1 MRLILRAAKWLFVL
15 PFLAFGLL
23 HFGPLE
29 FSLPYVPKWLP
40 FPAYWVYFTGV
51 CFLLFV
57 ISAIAGKYDK
67 LAAVLLALCM
77 LLFVLLVHVPA
88 AAGGDFK
95 SVIGAIRDLCMC
107 GAALMYAGAFARDT
121 RITG

>member
-1 MRLILRAAKWLFVL
+1 MNKFISLGKWFFVL
-15 PFLAFGLL
+15 PFLAFGFL

-40 FPAYWVYFTGV
+40 FPAFWIYFVGV

-57 ISAIAGKYDK
+57 VSVILKKYDK
-67 LAAVLLALCM
+67 LAAVLLAVCL
-77 LLFVLLVHVPA
+77 LLFVLFIHTPG

-95 SVIGAIRDLCMC
+95 SVIGAIRDFTMC
-107 GAALMYAGAFARDT
+107 GAALMYAGAYAKDNRLI
-121 RITG
+121 R